1 MEVRLDGW
9 QPGEDVRRAVRH
21 FWTTRASQA
30 EKQSARGVTDQGL
43 RGAATG
49 GAQLDGFVDAIVA
62 LLLKAGVRRDCIY
75 LKKAIELPGYYRP
88 TKKWDLVVV
97 RDGQL
102 LAALEA
108 KSHVESFG
116 ERLCRSLLGHLAAQA

>member
-49 GAQLDGFVDAIVA
+49 GAQLDGFLDAIVA
-62 LLLKAGVRRDCIY
+62 LLLKAG
-75 LKKAIELPGYYRP
+75 YRS

-108 KSHVESFG
+108 KSHVGSFG